1 MNLKILLPLSALI
14 VALPAFSHELSNGP
28 HGGRVAE
35 AGGYHVEL
43 VASQNV
49 IEVYLTDGNDKPI
62 VPEGFKGIAI
72 LVIGGKSTRVT
83 LEPTGDAKLLG
94 NSATVV
100 PSEPPG
106 VVQITAPNGKTA
118 QARFH

>member
-1 MNLKILLPLSALI
+1 MNSRILLAVSALI
-14 VALPAFSHELSNGP
+14 LALPASGHEVTKGP

-43 VASQNV
+43 VANDNIV
-49 IEVYLTDGNDKPI
+49 EVFLTDGSDKPI
-62 VPEGFKGIAI
+62 APTGFKGIAI
-72 LVIGGKSTRVT
+72 LAIGGKSTRVT
-83 LEPTGDAKLLG
+83 LEPTGDTRLSGKAA
-94 NSATVV
+94 SVIS
-100 PSEPPG
+100 SELPG